1 MSLFPQLLTHS
12 ELREDFLSLSFV
24 HGIDWLAPLL
34 VLMDYFTYYQD
45 TNSDQL
51 EAFMD
56 FMLGVTA
63 SMGELSLAK
72 TLKGAYFGNR

>member
-1 MSLFPQLLTHS
+1 MSLFPQLLTHP
-12 ELREDFLSLSFV
+12 ELRKDYLSLSLL
-24 HGIDWLAPLL
+24 HDIDWLGPLV

-45 TNSDQL
+45 ASSDQL

-72 TLKGAYFGNR
+72 TLNGAYFG